1 MVKLSKYNV
10 YVESSDEM
18 IIFNMISRALI
29 LINKDEFDIIRDNPK
44 ASIIDEKT
52 NAALQKNSILVSKN
66 LNEEDVLLYNIN
78 RWKHNHKV
86 LSIFISFTSQCNLK
100 CSYCYQDS
108 SNKKNTFLS
117 LDNWRIIFSHIKR
130 KMTAHG
136 IREISI
142 VLFGGE
148 PTLNIDI
155 LVQAV
160 KDLHSLR
167 TKDTSINMALITNGT
182 LINNDKL
189 MNIINK
195 INMIQITLDGV
206 KDIHDKR
213 RVYCTGLGT
222 FDIIIN
228 NLILLREHYNNDIL
242 IRCNADKENFESIKK
257 LFNYFRQ
264 ESLFDLIT
272 GVDIGHVYSSQENI
286 KKNKCETLLS
296 KEGDERIKELFEY
309 AASKGYRISR
319 NYVNG
324 PCMGL
329 AINGYAID
337 ENLNIYSCPGFLYE
351 EPEGL
356 IDNNGEMKIIH
367 NRWFEIINEVP
378 YQCLSNC
385 KYVPICY
392 GGCRWMAKEGNSKC
406 NKEFY
411 DRHLKDYLKMYVKA
425 NYGDKI
431 EKGKLC

>member
-1 MVKLSKYNV
+1 MKLSKYNE
-10 YVESSDEM
+10 YVDFGDEV
-18 IIFNMISRALI
+18 IIFNMTSRALI
-29 LINKDEFDIIRDNPK
+29 LISKDEFDIIRSNPK
-44 ASIIDEKT
+44 SSFINEKT
-52 NAALQKNSILVSKN
+52 TEKLRNNNILVNKS

-78 RWKHNHKV
+78 RWKHNQKV
-86 LSIFISFTSQCNLK
+86 LSLFISFTSQCNLQ

-117 LDNWRIIFSHIKR
+117 LDNWKIIFSHIKR
-130 KMTAHG
+130 KLTAQD
-136 IREISI
+136 IREVSI

-148 PTLNIDI
+148 PTLNMDI
-155 LVQAV
+155 LIQAV
-160 KDLHSLR
+160 NDVHSLR
-167 TKDTSINMALITNGT
+167 TKRTSVNMALITNGT

-189 MNIINK
+189 LSVINN

-213 RVYCTGLGT
+213 RVYRNGLGT
-222 FDIIIN
+222 FDIIMN
-228 NLILLREHYNNDIL
+228 NLKLLRDNYTNDVL
-242 IRCNADKENFESIKK
+242 IRCNADKENFESIKL
-257 LFNYFRQ
+257 LFDYLRQ

-286 KKNKCETLLS
+286 KMNKCETLLS
-296 KEGDERIKELFEY
+296 KEGDERIKELFDY
-309 AASKGYRISR
+309 AVKKGYRISR

-351 EPEGL
+351 EPEGM
-356 IDNNGEMKIIH
+356 IDHTGGIEIIH
-367 NRWFEIINEVP
+367 NRWFDIINEVP
-378 YQCLSNC
+378 RQCLANC

-392 GGCRWMAKEGNSKC
+392 GGCKWMAKEGERKC

-411 DRHLKDYLKMYVKA
+411 DRHLKDYLKLYVNA
-425 NYGDKI
+425 NYANEI
-431 EKGKLC
+431 EKESLC

>member
-1 MVKLSKYNV
+1 MKLSKYNE
-10 YVESSDEM
+10 YVELRNKV

-29 LINKDEFDIIRDNPK
+29 LISKGEFNIIRKNPK
-44 ASIIDEKT
+44 SSIIDEKT
-52 NAALQKNSILVSKN
+52 YEALWKNSILVNKN

-78 RWKHNHKV
+78 RWKHNQKV

-130 KMTAHG
+130 KVTDHDL
-136 IREISI
+136 REVSI

-148 PTLNIDI
+148 PTLNMDI
-155 LVQAV
+155 LIQAV
-160 KDLHSLR
+160 TDLHSLR
-167 TKDTSINMALITNGT
+167 TKDTCINMALITNGT

-189 MNIINK
+189 LNIINK
-195 INMIQITLDGV
+195 INMIQITIDGV

-213 RVYCTGLGT
+213 RVYSTGLGT

-228 NLILLREHYNNDIL
+228 NLKLLRKNYTNDVL
-242 IRCNADKENFESIKK
+242 IRCNADKENFDSIKE
-257 LFNYFRQ
+257 LLDYFRR
-264 ESLFDLIT
+264 ESLYDLIT

-296 KEGDERIKELFEY
+296 KEGDESIKELFEY
-309 AASKGYRISR
+309 AAKKGYRISR

-392 GGCRWMAKEGNSKC
+392 GGCRWMAKEGKPKC

-411 DRHLKDYLKMYVKA
+411 ERHLKDYLKIYVNA
-425 NYGDKI
+425 NYGSKI
-431 EKGKLC
+431 EKVDLC